1 MQKYIAECGI
11 ASRRAAEKMIEC
23 GRVSVNGDIVDFMG
37 FIIDPDK
44 DVVEIDGEEIRPEHK
59 KYYIMLNKPKNYV
72 TTVKDDFGR
81 PTVMELIKDINARM
95 YPVGRLDFD
104 TSGLLIMTNDGEFAN
119 MVMHPSHEINKA
131 YIAKVAHPLTN
142 DQLNMLRRGVSID
155 GVITAPAKAENILN
169 AKYGAEV
176 KITIHEG
183 KNRQVRKMLAEVG
196 ADVMSLKRISVGSL
210 TLGNLPTGKWRH
222 LSEAEINKLRR
233 KKHDKSKRI

>member
-1 MQKYIAECGI
+1 MRLQKYIAECGI

-37 FIIDPDK
+37 FIIYPDK
-44 DVVEIDGEEIRPEHK
+44 DIVEIDGEEIRPEHK

-72 TTVKDDFGR
+72 TTVK
-81 PTVMELIKDINARM
+81 V
-95 YPVGRLDFD
+95 
-104 TSGLLIMTNDGEFAN
+104 LIMTNDGEFAN

-131 YIAKVAHPLTN
+131 YIAKVAHPLSN